1 MSGEKNRTA
10 SKRKI
15 EAIVHIVLIGLALF
29 GSILNIKR
37 ILVRK
42 EEAIEENINVFKKGY
57 VHMLTLVKNEMS
69 AKKKLNILDEKAQ
82 KEVVEKGAVYFMGY
96 PDRIIPQDMI
106 DDGEVAMDL
115 PELVSYF
122 LKEKKANPFLF
133 GFKDIGAEICSML
146 NHTYRKAGLSDGF
159 KNSTDVNQ
167 GIEGF
172 FKGRLSAM
180 ECELVFDMF
189 YFLVMDM
196 YVNRIID
203 EGKRNMDIYNSIIRM
218 DKDSKKKEYM
228 ISACYLGQIATAVLG
243 KQVPAWEFVPDGYSL
258 SKEDFSRSVT
268 KEILNL

>member
-1 MSGEKNRTA
+1 MSAEKNRTA
-10 SKRKI
+10 GKRKI

-57 VHMLTLVKNEMS
+57 VHMLTLVKNEMG
-69 AKKKLNILDEKAQ
+69 AKKKLNILEESAQ
-82 KEVVEKGAVYFMGY
+82 KEVVEKGVATFMIHSG
-96 PDRIIPQDMI
+96 RIVPQNM
-106 DDGEVAMDL
+106 DDDNEAAMDL
-115 PELVSYF
+115 PELVNHF

-146 NHTYRKAGLSDGF
+146 NHTYRKTGLSEGF
-159 KNSTDVNQ
+159 KYSTDVNQ

-172 FKGRLSAM
+172 FKGRLSAF

-196 YVNRIID
+196 YVNRKVGNGEI
-203 EGKRNMDIYNSIIRM
+203 NMDLYNSIIRM